1 MTRSAGYTR
10 ARILRADP
18 LTPIPVAS
26 WLPEV
31 IGGQALRKSLTV
43 LSALLLGTGASA
55 AAPAL
60 PPEIAPIPVSMLVD
74 LSSGQILHARQPDLP
89 FLPASVT
96 KVMTAYVAFE
106 QIKRGTLKPDQEYVV
121 SAAMARDWQGKGTSL
136 YLKAGDKVSVDL
148 LLRGI
153 TTVSANDG
161 SAVLAEGFAGSLPVW
176 AQLMNAEAR
185 RLGMSNSH
193 FHTPNGWPDEGQTY
207 VSARDLV
214 RLADALIDRHP
225 VLYRRY
231 FGHKYLTWNGATGRN
246 HDPMIGVVPGADGIK
261 TGYTREAGYNFL
273 GSAERNGRRLVMV
286 IAKATTPQERGAA
299 AKALMEWG
307 FSAWKAQSLFAP
319 GTSVGEAQ
327 VQGGARRSV
336 TLVSP
341 KAVQAAVPVDGGKVV
356 SLRIAYKGPL
366 VAPVKEGDRVAEL
379 EILTSAGQAGRVP
392 LYAGYSVAQAGTLD
406 RLVNGL
412 VAFFR

>member
-1 MTRSAGYTR
+1 M
-10 ARILRADP
+10 
-18 LTPIPVAS
+18 
-26 WLPEV
+26 
-31 IGGQALRKSLTV
+31 RKSLTA
-43 LSALLLGTGASA
+43 LSALLVATSA
-55 AAPAL
+55 IAATPAP

-74 LSSGQILHARQPDLP
+74 LNSGQVLHAHRADVP

-106 QIKRGTLKPDQEYVV
+106 QMKRGTLKPEQEYTV
-121 SAAMARDWQGKGTSL
+121 SEAMARDWQGQGTSL

-193 FHTPNGWPDEGQTY
+193 FYTPNGWPDEGRTY

-214 RLADALIDRHP
+214 RLAEALTTRHP
-225 VLYRRY
+225 DLYKRY
-231 FGHKYLTWNGATGRN
+231 FGHKYLKWNGGMGRN
-246 HDPMIGVVPGADGIK
+246 HDPTVGVVPGADGIK

-273 GSAERNGRRLVMV
+273 GSAERNGRRIVMV
-286 IAKATTPQERGAA
+286 LAGASNAPDRAKA
-299 AKALMEWG
+299 AKALLEWG
-307 FSAWKAQSLFAP
+307 FSAWRVQPLFEARSP
-319 GTSVGEAQ
+319 VGEAQ
-327 VQGGARRSV
+327 VQGGAARSV
-336 TLVSP
+336 SLISP
-341 KAVQAAVPVDGGKVV
+341 KAIHAVLPAQNGSTETEKVI
-356 SLRIAYKGPL
+356 SLRIVYKGPL
-366 VAPVKEGDRVAEL
+366 VAPIQEGDRVAEL
-379 EILTSAGQAGRVP
+379 EIITSAGQPGRVP
-392 LYAGYSVAQAGTLD
+392 LFAGHSVAEAGRFD